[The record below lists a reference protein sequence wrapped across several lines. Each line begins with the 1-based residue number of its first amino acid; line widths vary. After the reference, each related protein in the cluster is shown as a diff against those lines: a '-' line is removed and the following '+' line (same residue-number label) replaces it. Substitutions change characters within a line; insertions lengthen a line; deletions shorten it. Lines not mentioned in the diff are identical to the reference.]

1 MVAPE
6 ACALEA
12 EAEGVHATP
21 AGYGRPSG
29 ESLLGVVVGMTVK
42 VGRVKAEID
51 PKLLATVKQRY
62 DLSFRKIAD
71 QLEAIGDEI
80 GTGATLNWYKEVD
93 RKTGETG
100 QVEWGIQSAPDK
112 LTMIVSPRETKR
124 SYYVHRPNANS
135 TLTIGTDEFTYA
147 RIMSEYRKTGQI
159 PSKYREFAKFTAS
172 GRPVGLNYRVANP
185 KAADGA
191 NMWKRW
197 VLDPGKR
204 LAKRLRDNG
213 SEELNAY
220 VERKLRRV
228 G

>member
-1 MVAPE
+1 M
-6 ACALEA
+6 
-12 EAEGVHATP
+12 
-21 AGYGRPSG
+21 
-29 ESLLGVVVGMTVK
+29 GMKVK
-42 VGRVKAEID
+42 VGRVTAEVD
-51 PKLLATVKQRY
+51 PKLLATVKQMY
-62 DLSFRKIAD
+62 DLSFRQIVD

-80 GTGATLNWYKEVD
+80 GTAATLNWYKEVR

-100 QVEWGIQSAPDK
+100 QIEWGIQSAPDK
-112 LTMIVSPRETKR
+112 LTMLVTPQETR
-124 SYYVHRPNANS
+124 RTYYVHRPNANS

-147 RIMSEYRKTGQI
+147 RIMSVYRKTGQI
-159 PSKYREFAKFTAS
+159 PAEFNERVKFTSS
-172 GRPVGLNYRVANP
+172 GRPVNLNKRIPNP
-185 KAADGA
+185 KASDGA